1 MVDILDWRIPDI
13 TTGFTGF
20 IQDVGEAVSSVG
32 SNAWDA
38 VGGYLDPIPDDGDW
52 WNSPV
57 GNIQKGSAV
66 ASLLTNPALG
76 APQAYGA
83 WLYGQFREQQEIAE
97 LEETDDVLQDR
108 SRFLDGS
115 IQEEQLAVATMFDVR
130 DGILLDTAE
139 ALFNVGMESGRG
151 RHPTRA
157 RNRRPTDH
165 VPGSGNP
172 NSDRYSD
179 PAGGSRGGGR
189 AAPKYVAP
197 DRRTIEEL
205 VGDKMVVLTGRR
217 RPELGAIVDGYM
229 SDHKAAWE
237 GGSVDP
243 KATVLESIR
252 NTAEYKRI
260 HKLRGTGIDENTWV
274 NSRQDRLT
282 QLGLGAKAAEDRGIE
297 LAATG
302 ANLAEIQTGKFLF
315 GKGRKDISMMRR
327 LEAVAEQIGG
337 VV

>member
-13 TTGFTGF
+13 M
-20 IQDVGEAVSSVG
+20 G

-83 WLYGQFREQQEIAE
+83 WLYGQFNEQREIAK

-108 SRFLDGS
+108 SDFLDGS
-115 IQEEQLAVATMFDVR
+115 IEEEQLAVATMFDVR
-130 DGILLDTAE
+130 DGILLDAAE

-157 RNRRPTDH
+157 RGRGPTDH

-179 PAGGSRGGGR
+179 PAGGSSGSGRGG
-189 AAPKYVAP
+189 PQYVAP
-197 DRRTIEEL
+197 DRRLIEEF
-205 VGDKMVVLTGRR
+205 VGDKQIVLTGRR
-217 RPELGAIVDGYM
+217 RPELNSIVDAFM
-229 SDHKAAWE
+229 ADHKRQFE
-237 GGSVDP
+237 GASVDP
-243 KATVLESIR
+243 GATVLEKIR
-252 NTAEYKRI
+252 DTAEYKRI
-260 HKLRGTGIDENTWV
+260 HTLRADSADENTWV

-282 QLGLGAKAAEDRGIE
+282 QLGVGAAAAEERGIE

-302 ANLAEIQTGKFLF
+302 ANLANIDVGKFQTGR
-315 GKGRKDISMMRR
+315 GRKDITMMRR
-327 LEAVAEQIGG
+327 LEKVAEQIGG
-337 VV
+337 TI